1 VTIASSDF
9 TAGAVAVL
17 VAGAV
22 VGVVAIVV
30 FLTRWF
36 VSLPDLPPPGPETSE
51 LGPESPALANLL
63 VNRCSVTTAAAAA
76 TLLDLAARH
85 HVALFEAG
93 PGSTIVQVRRDDDGT
108 LTDYEEQVLDLVR
121 AKATG
126 GSAPLE
132 AIELDASDA
141 ARWRK
146 DFATKVV
153 ADATRRGLVRKR
165 WNRND
170 ALILGVLAAIAL
182 GLVALGLYL
191 ARLESN
197 PDDNGIARDD
207 WFWIAGV
214 VWLGL
219 MAGLR
224 ALRAIRYSSAGEAAA
239 AHWLGVKRFLG
250 HQDGFGDAPPA
261 SVAIWN
267 RLLAYGA
274 GIGVARGAL
283 DGIAL
288 EVEDVDVAWSRYSG
302 QWRQVRVEYP
312 TRFGY
317 GQRPLPVLGGG
328 LARLAFWGTIGFV
341 VLPAVIDLLWQVLSD
356 ALDGDDLG
364 GALAGLVVA
373 FAIGFGVVGAYLVA
387 RIVDGALRAYRGLLD
402 LHATETVTGQVVKH
416 HDTEQ
421 HSWFAV
427 DPGAVDEVRAYYWE
441 AGRGDGRPPRGTIVR
456 VTVTP
461 RLHHL
466 IVVEPSASPTP
477 LDREPR
483 R

>member
-1 VTIASSDF
+1 VTVASADF

-17 VAGAV
+17 VAG
-22 VGVVAIVV
+22 GVVAVVAVVV
-30 FLTRWF
+30 FLARWF
-36 VSLPDLPPPGPETSE
+36 VSLPDLPPAGPETSE

-63 VNRCSVTTAAAAA
+63 VNRCAVTTAAAAA

-85 HVALFEAG
+85 HVSLFEAG
-93 PGSTIVQVRRDDDGT
+93 PGNTIVRVQHQPAEH

-121 AKATG
+121 EKATG

-132 AIELDASDA
+132 AIELDAGDA
-141 ARWRK
+141 ERWRK
-146 DFATKVV
+146 DFAKKVV
-153 ADATRRGLVRKR
+153 ADASRQGLVRKR

-170 ALILGVLAAIAL
+170 AVILGVLASIAL
-182 GLVALGLYL
+182 GLIALGLYL
-191 ARLESN
+191 ARVESN

-224 ALRAIRYSSAGEAAA
+224 ALRAIRYSPAGDAAA
-239 AHWLGVKRFLG
+239 ARWLGVKRFLG

-288 EVEDVDVAWSRYSG
+288 EVEDAEIAWSRYDG

-317 GQRPLPVLGGG
+317 GQRPLLVLGGG
-328 LARLAFWGTIGFV
+328 LVRLAFWGTIGFV
-341 VLPAVIDLLWQVLSD
+341 VLPVVIDFLWQFLSD
-356 ALDGDDLG
+356 AIDSGDLG
-364 GALAGLVVA
+364 GALAALVVS
-373 FAIGFGVVGAYLVA
+373 FAIGFGLVGAYLVV
-387 RIVDGALRAYRGLLD
+387 RIADGAVRTYRGLLD
-402 LHATETVTGQVVKH
+402 LRATETVTGQVVKH
-416 HDTEQ
+416 HGTEGR
-421 HSWFAV
+421 SWFAV
-427 DPGAVDEVRAYYWE
+427 DPGGVDEVRAYYWE
-441 AGRGDGRPPRGTIVR
+441 AGGVRPARGAVVR

-461 RLHHL
+461 HLHHL
-466 IVVEPSASPTP
+466 VAVDPPSGSGSKVG
-477 LDREPR
+477 
-483 R
+483 

>member
-1 VTIASSDF
+1 VTVASADF

-17 VAGAV
+17 VAG
-22 VGVVAIVV
+22 GVVAVITVVV

-36 VSLPDLPPPGPETSE
+36 ASMPDLPPAGPETSE

-63 VNRCSVTTAAAAA
+63 VNRCGVTTAAAAA

-85 HVALFEAG
+85 HLSLFEAG
-93 PGSTIVQVRRDDDGT
+93 PGNTIVQVSPQTDEQ

-121 AKATG
+121 SKATG

-132 AIELDASDA
+132 VIELDADDA
-141 ARWRK
+141 DRWRK
-146 DFATKVV
+146 DFGRRVV
-153 ADATRRGLVRKR
+153 AEATRQGLVRKR

-170 ALILGVLAAIAL
+170 AVILGVLASLAL
-182 GLVALGLYL
+182 GLVALGLFL
-191 ARLESN
+191 ARVESTN
-197 PDDNGIARDD
+197 PNDNGISRDD

-224 ALRAIRYSSAGEAAA
+224 ALRAIRYSPAGEAAA
-239 AHWLGVKRFLG
+239 ARWLGVKRFLG

-288 EVEDVDVAWSRYSG
+288 EVEDADVAWSRYDG

-317 GQRPLPVLGGG
+317 GQRPLLVLGGG
-328 LARLAFWGTIGFV
+328 LVRLAFWGALGFV
-341 VLPAVIDLLWQVLSD
+341 VLPVVIDLLWQVLSD
-356 ALDGDDLG
+356 ALDGGNLG
-364 GALAGLVVA
+364 GALAGLVIS
-373 FAIGFGVVGAYLVA
+373 FAIGFGLVGAYLVV
-387 RIVDGALRAYRGLLD
+387 RIADGALRTYRGLLD
-402 LHATETVTGQVVKH
+402 LRATETVTGQVVKH
-416 HDTEQ
+416 HETEG

-427 DPGAVDEVRAYYWE
+427 DPGGVDEVRAYFWE
-441 AGRGDGRPPRGTIVR
+441 ASSGKGRPPRGAVVR
-456 VTVTP
+456 VTATP

-466 IVVEPSASPTP
+466 IDLVDVEKS
-477 LDREPR
+477 
-483 R
+483 

>member
-1 VTIASSDF
+1 VTVASADF
-9 TAGAVAVL
+9 GAGAVAL
-17 VAGAV
+17 LIAG
-22 VGVVAIVV
+22 GVVAVVAVVV

-36 VSLPDLPPPGPETSE
+36 VSMPDLPPPGPETSD

-63 VNRCSVTTAAAAA
+63 VNRCGVTTAAAAA

-85 HVALFEAG
+85 HLALFEAG
-93 PGSTIVQVRRDDDGT
+93 PGNTVVQVRSGGDAP

-121 AKATG
+121 EKATG

-132 AIELDASDA
+132 AIELDAGHAES
-141 ARWRK
+141 WRK
-146 DFATKVV
+146 EFAKKVV
-153 ADATRRGLVRKR
+153 ADATRQGLVRKR

-170 ALILGVLAAIAL
+170 AVILGVLASIAL

-191 ARLESN
+191 ARVESN
-197 PDDNGIARDD
+197 PDDNGISRDD

-224 ALRAIRYSSAGEAAA
+224 ALRAIRYSPAGESAAA
-239 AHWLGVKRFLG
+239 RWLGVKRFLG
-250 HQDGFGDAPPA
+250 GQEGFGDAPPA
-261 SVAIWN
+261 AVAIWN

-288 EVEDVDVAWSRYSG
+288 EVEDADVAWSRYDG
-302 QWRQVRVEYP
+302 RWRQVRVEYP
-312 TRFGY
+312 SRFGY
-317 GQRPLPVLGGG
+317 GQRPWVVLGGG
-328 LARLAFWGTIGFV
+328 LVRLAFWGALGFV
-341 VLPAVIDLLWQVLSD
+341 VLPVVLDFLWQVFSD
-356 ALDGDDLG
+356 ALDGGDLG
-364 GALAGLVVA
+364 GALAALVVA
-373 FAIGFGVVGAYLVA
+373 FTIGFGLVGAYLVV
-387 RIVDGALRAYRGLLD
+387 RIADGAIRTYRGLAD
-402 LHATETVTGQVVKH
+402 LRATETVTGQVVKH

-427 DPGAVDEVRAYYWE
+427 DPGGVDEVRAYFWE
-441 AGRGDGRPPRGTIVR
+441 AGQGTRPARGAIVR

-461 RLHHL
+461 RLHH
-466 IVVEPSASPTP
+466 VVGVEAS
-477 LDREPR
+477 
-483 R
+483 

>member
-1 VTIASSDF
+1 MTVASAQF
-9 TAGAVAVL
+9 GAGAVAPL
-17 VAGAV
+17 VAGGAVAV
-22 VGVVAIVV
+22 VAVVV
-30 FLTRWF
+30 FLARWF
-36 VSLPDLPPPGPETSE
+36 VSMPDLPPPGPETSE

-63 VNRCSVTTAAAAA
+63 VNRCGVTTAAAAA

-85 HVALFEAG
+85 HLALFEAG
-93 PGSTIVQVRRDDDGT
+93 PGNTVVQVRSGGDAP

-121 AKATG
+121 EKATG

-132 AIELDASDA
+132 AVELDAGDA
-141 ARWRK
+141 ERWRK
-146 DFATKVV
+146 DFAKKVV
-153 ADATRRGLVRKR
+153 ADATRQGLVRKR

-170 ALILGVLAAIAL
+170 AVILGVLASIAL
-182 GLVALGLYL
+182 GLIALGLYL
-191 ARLESN
+191 ARVESN

-224 ALRAIRYSSAGEAAA
+224 ALRAIRYSPAGEAAA
-239 AHWLGVKRFLG
+239 ARWLGVKRFLG
-250 HQDGFGDAPPA
+250 QQEGFGDAPPA
-261 SVAIWN
+261 AVAIWN

-288 EVEDVDVAWSRYSG
+288 EVEDADVAWSRYDG

-317 GQRPLPVLGGG
+317 GQRPWVVLGGG
-328 LARLAFWGTIGFV
+328 LVRLAFWGALGFV
-341 VLPAVIDLLWQVLSD
+341 ILPIVIDVLWGVLSD
-356 ALDGDDLG
+356 AFDGSDAG
-364 GALAGLVVA
+364 GALAALV
-373 FAIGFGVVGAYLVA
+373 IGFALVFGLIGAYLVV
-387 RIVDGALRAYRGLLD
+387 RIADGALRTYRGLVD
-402 LHATETVTGQVVKH
+402 LRTTETVTGQVVKH

-427 DPGAVDEVRAYYWE
+427 DPGGVDEVRAYFWE
-441 AGRGDGRPPRGTIVR
+441 AGRGTRPPRGAVVR
-456 VTVTP
+456 VVVTP
-461 RLHHL
+461 HLHH
-466 IVVEPSASPTP
+466 VVSVEPS
-477 LDREPR
+477 
-483 R
+483 